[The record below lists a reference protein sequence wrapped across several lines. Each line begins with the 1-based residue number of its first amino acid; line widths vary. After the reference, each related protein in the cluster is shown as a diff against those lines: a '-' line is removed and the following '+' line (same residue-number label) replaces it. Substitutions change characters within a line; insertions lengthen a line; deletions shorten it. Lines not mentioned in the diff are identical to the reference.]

1 MTDEEKYVQIIVET
15 KKWHDSKISQL
26 EKLRNLTDDQKI
38 FFQDDKGEQTE
49 LPAKHRKGFIIGVL
63 TALETIGKYPVNIEQ
78 TEED

>member
-1 MTDEEKYVQIIVET
+1 MTDEEKYVEIIVET

-49 LPAKHRKGFIIGVL
+49 LLAEHRKGFIIGVL
-63 TALETIGKYPVNIEQ
+63 TALETIGKYPVNIEKK
-78 TEED
+78 